1 LKICAIFAK
10 KKDSM
15 FDYSESVIHSLIVH
29 RVRTYGEGC
38 VLSEKATAF
47 SNENPMTPLLMQF
60 FTNSFKPDI
69 QYVFSGGD
77 DNMVSKLV
85 SHLFEDPS
93 AIVDVSAELANE
105 LHNCSTHPNIKSG
118 DFYCVIIDNLKLY
131 GELFRCI
138 GLFKSE
144 STETYLKVSV
154 GGGAFSVNEEKGV
167 SLKKVDK
174 GALILRN
181 TSGEMFV
188 MAMDAVAK
196 KDEAVFWKEQ
206 FLKLEPREDNFFFT
220 HNYLDLCKHFVT
232 DVYNSENRVSK
243 TEQIDLLNRSIDYF
257 SKNKAFEVGDF
268 ESKVIENPEVIN
280 AFKEY
285 REFFETERNVPLQQA
300 FNIEEQ
306 AVKKQKR
313 YFKSVLKLDKN
324 FHVYV
329 HGNQNLI
336 ERGYDQQKGMHYYRL
351 YFDYESD

>member
-1 LKICAIFAK
+1 
-10 KKDSM
+10 M
-15 FDYSESVIHSLIVH
+15 FDYSESVIQSLIIH

-38 VLSEKATAF
+38 ELSEKAL
-47 SNENPMTPLLMQF
+47 SYSRENLLTPLLMQF

-69 QYVFSGGD
+69 QYVFADGE
-77 DNMVSKLV
+77 DNLVGKLV
-85 SHLFEDPS
+85 NHLFEDSS
-93 AIVDVSAELANE
+93 AIVEVSAELANE
-105 LHNCSTHPNIKSG
+105 LHNCSTHPKIKSG
-118 DFYCVIIDNLKLY
+118 DFYCVIIDHLKLY
-131 GELFRCI
+131 GEPYRCV

-144 STETYLKVSV
+144 STETFLKVSV
-154 GGGAFSVNEEKGV
+154 GGGMFNVNDECGV

-174 GALILRN
+174 GALVLRN
-181 TSGEMFV
+181 AAGETVV
-188 MAMDAVAK
+188 MAMDAVSK
-196 KDEAVFWKEQ
+196 KDEAVFWKEE
-206 FLKLEPREDNFFFT
+206 FLKLSPREDNFFFT

-232 DVYNSENRVSK
+232 DVYNSENRVPK

-257 SKNKAFEVGDF
+257 TKNKAFDVQDF
-268 ESKVIENPEVIN
+268 ESKVIENPEAIT

-285 REFFETERNVPLQQA
+285 RDFYENERNVPLQDV